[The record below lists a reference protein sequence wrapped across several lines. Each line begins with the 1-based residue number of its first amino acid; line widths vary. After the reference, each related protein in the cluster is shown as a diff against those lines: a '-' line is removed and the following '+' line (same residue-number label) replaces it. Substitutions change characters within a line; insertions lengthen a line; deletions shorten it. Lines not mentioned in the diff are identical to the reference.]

1 MPAAEHMIELI
12 PAYALDILDE
22 AETRQVS
29 DHLDICESCRVE
41 LRAYRAVVDDLP
53 LAAVETQPPPQL
65 KAKIMGQVAKSH
77 PAPQPQPKAS
87 WWQQASQRLAFKS
100 PAWGMVSLALIV
112 LLGVSNLFLWQQL
125 TGMQDSYQNTLATVP
140 LTGSEANPAAT
151 GLLVI
156 SRDGEHG
163 TLVVDGLPTLDASQ
177 QYQLWLIRDGQ
188 RTSGGVFSA
197 DAEGYGSLWINAPD
211 PLISYHSFGVTIEP
225 AGGSPGPT
233 GERVLGG
240 QL

>member
-1 MPAAEHMIELI
+1 MSVAEHMFELI
-12 PAYALDILDE
+12 PAYALGILDE
-22 AETRQVS
+22 VETRQVS
-29 DHLDICESCRVE
+29 DHIQACESCRAE
-41 LRAYRAVVDDLP
+41 LGAYRAVVDELP
-53 LAAVETQPPPQL
+53 LAAMETQPPPQL
-65 KAKIMGQVAKSH
+65 KAKIMSQVAKPH
-77 PAPQPQPKAS
+77 PAEPQPKAS
-87 WWQQASQRLAFKS
+87 WWQQVSQRLAFKS

-125 TGMQDSYQNTLATVP
+125 NGIQDPAQNTLATVP
-140 LTGSEANPAAT
+140 LAGSEVNPGAT

-163 TLVVDGLPTLDASQ
+163 TLVVDGLPSLDDSR

-197 DAEGYGSLWINAPD
+197 DAEGYSSLWIYAPD
-211 PLISYHSFGVTIEP
+211 PLISYDSFGVTIEP
-225 AGGSPGPT
+225 AGGSPVPT